1 MDSSVALVTTAKGQ
15 RQIMRRARLLDR
27 EGPQLLYAHRK
38 KVPTDIVWLIADA
51 ARLLRA
57 LVGAPK
63 RLRDVRA
70 IHRQSDVVEDL
81 LQRHLGRFRKSA
93 SRQSTEAILFALA
106 IALFIRTFMFEPYR
120 IPSGSMIPT
129 LRVGDFIF
137 VSKFVYGIKVPFTEI
152 EFFDWRSPKRGEVV
166 IFDHP
171 LPGPSY
177 GETLIKRVMA
187 VAGDR
192 VRMKNNLW
200 LVNDEPVATRV
211 VSRGLDENGQLQNS
225 CLPSP
230 GEECEWYHA
239 EVTFDDTGGTVHAE
253 GAPNPGCPCSVLEE
267 SAHGSS
273 WNSQF
278 IEPRVV
284 CACSPPGKTLFG
296 DCSLSALMGNDG
308 PKDKNQVH
316 VNWSEWPDQRDM
328 LQYAPWNGWT
338 WDKPRTVGDFARI
351 AESGQAIEVPEGH
364 VMVMGDNRDHSSDGR
379 IWGLVPLNRV
389 RGKAGFT
396 WIVTEGLPNR
406 LFRSVH

>member
-1 MDSSVALVTTAKGQ
+1 
-15 RQIMRRARLLDR
+15 MRRARLLDR
-27 EGPQLLYAHRK
+27 EGPQLLHANRK
-38 KVPTDIVWLIADA
+38 RLTSDILWLMADA
-51 ARLLRA
+51 ARTLRQ
-57 LVGAPK
+57 LVRAPK
-63 RLRDVRA
+63 QARDIRS
-70 IHRQSDVVEDL
+70 IHRQSDIVEDL
-81 LQRHLGRFRKSA
+81 LQRHLGAFRKSA
-93 SRQSTEAILFALA
+93 GRQSTEAIFFALV

-152 EFFDWRSPKRGEVV
+152 EFFDWRTPKRGEVV

-187 VAGDR
+187 VPGDR
-192 VRMKNNLW
+192 VRMKDNVW
-200 LVNDEPVATRV
+200 LVNEEPVAKRIV
-211 VSRGLDENGQLQNS
+211 ARGLDEEGKLRNS

-230 GEECEWYHA
+230 GEDCEWFHA
-239 EVTFDDTGGTVHAE
+239 EVTFDDSGGTVHAE
-253 GAPNPGCPCSVLEE
+253 GAPSPGCPCGVLEE
-267 SAHGSS
+267 SANGLT

-296 DCSLSALMGNDG
+296 DCSLSALAGSEG
-308 PKDKNQVH
+308 SKAKTQVH
-316 VNWSEWPDQRDM
+316 VNWSAWPDQRDM

-338 WDKPRTVGDFARI
+338 WNKPSTAEHFARV
-351 AESGQAIEVPEGH
+351 AESGQSLEIPEGH

-379 IWGLVPLNRV
+379 IWGLVPLSRV

-396 WIVTEGLPNR
+396 WIVTEDLPNR
-406 LFRSVH
+406 IFRSVH